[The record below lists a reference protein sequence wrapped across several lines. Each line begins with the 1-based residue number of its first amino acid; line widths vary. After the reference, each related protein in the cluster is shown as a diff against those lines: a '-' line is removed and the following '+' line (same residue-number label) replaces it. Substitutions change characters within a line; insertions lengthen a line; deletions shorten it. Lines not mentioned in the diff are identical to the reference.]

1 MNILEVVSALRTFY
15 ILSLNFLK
23 KYFPKRKRAK
33 KLWQFDMLGVFNYTD
48 LQKKKTLLLTV
59 FMQEFIMFC
68 ALSREFN
75 MQISTAHRFLIQR
88 RLNKKKTAYKCH
100 QSLFFLL
107 CSTAN

>member
-59 FMQEFIMFC
+59 FMLEFIMFC

-75 MQISTAHRFLIQR
+75 MQISTAHRFLIQL

-100 QSLFFLL
+100 QSLFFLIF
-107 CSTAN
+107 